1 MHACPLGYLKV
12 IYANVLFLIFHHN
25 YVGAILPS
33 REQMRNI
40 AKYDRSKLLPF
51 KNTYDNLDTLG
62 RFVRLSTHKPSA
74 RWVFATDFSLELLA
88 DAKQFLIDTKH
99 GTIIKHLIS
108 LKHER
113 VDMHTHTRTRTQTQ
127 TQTHMHTHTHMYLLY
142 FYSADIFI
150 ISAEDV
156 VINKG
161 HLTSVLIEVGSFW
174 IAPVRMI
181 HYNLDAAEYE
191 EFLRLV
197 SVLHLLLCTLC
208 V

>member
-1 MHACPLGYLKV
+1 MSFPLLNISASLRAELAPYVQKLTPFLSEQLRVEKV
-12 IYANVLFLIFHHN
+12 Q
-25 YVGAILPS
+25 
-33 REQMRNI
+33 E
-40 AKYDRSKLLPF
+40 
-51 KNTYDNLDTLG
+51 NL
-62 RFVRLSTHKPSA
+62 SA
-74 RWVFATDFSLELLA
+74 AM
-88 DAKQFLIDTKH
+88 
-99 GTIIKHLIS
+99 IS
-108 LKHER
+108 LLLNGAYAQR
-113 VDMHTHTRTRTQTQ
+113 THM
-127 TQTHMHTHTHMYLLY
+127 HMHTHTHTHLLY